1 MNIHPTKTDASPYAR
16 QIAFICAF
24 LLPMG
29 KLMETPSLLAKYA
42 KGDLLLPAL
51 IQFALQAL
59 VLWCLIIALS
69 SSKATLHERLV
80 AVFGKATPVLYAL
93 FAVYYLFSAVLPLLD
108 YEKFVYAV
116 YFDTSPTTFSFA
128 FFFFVSAFI
137 ATKGIKAVG
146 RCADACL
153 FLFLLPFVALILMS
167 FFEADFSV
175 LLPVFS
181 TKPQE
186 SLRAVIKTTPH
197 FSDVALLL
205 PLFLHFKYEKGDGT
219 KIMAGYGV
227 GAGLCLLFFAVF
239 YGIFSTIAPREHY
252 AFSKI
257 AQYFPALSVVG
268 RIDLVFI
275 YLLSVALLF
284 FTALPIAYA
293 SELSATLFRTEKKTV
308 FSFVLNV
315 GAFLFV
321 LFCNRHYDA
330 LYTAFTGPLVP
341 IFVVISYLLPCFCL
355 LLPKSTDKENVRA

>member
-1 MNIHPTKTDASPYAR
+1 MNIHPTKTNVSPYAR
-16 QIAFICAF
+16 QIAFLCAF
-24 LLPMG
+24 LLPIG
-29 KLMETPSLLAKYA
+29 KLMETPSLLARYA

-59 VLWCLIIALS
+59 VLFCLVFALS
-69 SSKATLHERLV
+69 SSKCTLHERLV
-80 AVFGKATPVLYAL
+80 AVFGKGTAVLYAL
-93 FAVYYLFSAVLPLLD
+93 FIVYYLFSAVLPLLD

-128 FFFFVSAFI
+128 FFFFVSAFV

-153 FLFLLPFVALILMS
+153 FLFLLPFIALVLMS

-175 LLPVFS
+175 LLPVFG

-186 SLRAVIKTTPH
+186 SLRAVVKTTPH
-197 FSDVALLL
+197 FSDVALLF
-205 PLFLHFKYEKGDGT
+205 PLFLHFNYKKGDGA

-227 GAGLCLLFFAVF
+227 GAGVCLLFFAIF
-239 YGIFSTIAPREHY
+239 YGIFSNIAPREHY
-252 AFSKI
+252 AFAKI

-284 FTALPIAYA
+284 FTALPITYA
-293 SELSATLFRTEKKTV
+293 SELTATLFHTEKKTL
-308 FSFVLNV
+308 FSLLFNL

-330 LYTAFTGPLVP
+330 LYSAFTGPLVP
-341 IFVVISYLLPCFCL
+341 IFAFISYLLPCFCL
-355 LLPKSTDKENVRA
+355 FLPKFVDKENARA